1 MAEQSVRQIVEQC
14 QQGDREAFGL
24 LYTTMSDRLRQ
35 VCQHYVADEE
45 TVNDLLH
52 DSFILIF
59 SKIKTLKDPSKAEA
73 WMQKIIQN
81 LSLMYLQQHKQGTIV
96 PIDELKEPLEIDAPS
111 FLPIDYDEIMNLVDA
126 LPNSLGRVFR
136 LSVLEGLSHQ
146 EISALLNIEPH
157 TSSAQLF
164 RAKKILRH
172 SLTVF
177 LLGLL
182 CVSLP
187 LGWYWISQQKTT
199 NESRPV
205 ANATKVD
212 VSQPQES
219 FEPPFSPSC
228 ADSSSVTC
236 ENLVRPVRTD
246 SGARSLSDPLP
257 LLTAE
262 HMETDTV
269 KAQKVQRLQPGS
281 LPKTEERKTNIDV
294 PENPIKITAN
304 NEEWTVQLAYSG
316 LNRAQ
321 TFNLPYG
328 EPGWNDPE
336 MDTVTHHRMPL
347 TIGLS
352 VDKMLTRRLSIGTGL
367 QYTRL
372 YSETQEGNTYSWV
385 QKEQRLQYLGIP
397 LRLSWHPVSTNR
409 WCLYGTAQTLLELP
423 LHSTLQSNTIVGG
436 QQIKAEEFQLSPS
449 VQWSIGA
456 GVGLE
461 YRLTPAIGIY
471 AEPCLQYFFKTG
483 DDLDTYRTAHA
494 VTFSVPF
501 GIRFHW

>member
-24 LYTTMSDRLRQ
+24 LYTTMSERLRRI
-35 VCQHYVADEE
+35 CRRYVADEN

-73 WMQKIIQN
+73 WMQKVTQN
-81 LSLMYLQQHKQGTIV
+81 LSLMYLQQHKQGTTV
-96 PIDELKEPLEIDAPS
+96 PLDELKEPLDVAVPLV
-111 FLPIDYDEIMNLVDA
+111 LPITYDEIMNLVDA

-146 EISALLNIEPH
+146 EISTLLNIDPH

-172 SLTVF
+172 SLAVF

-182 CVSLP
+182 CISLP
-187 LGWYWISQQKTT
+187 LGWYWLSLQKTVS
-199 NESRPV
+199 ESRPV
-205 ANATKVD
+205 ASATNEG
-212 VSQPQES
+212 SQSQES
-219 FEPPFSPSC
+219 
-228 ADSSSVTC
+228 SVPC
-236 ENLVRPVRTD
+236 ELSVRPVRTN
-246 SGARSLSDPLP
+246 SGSRPLPLSLSDTLT

-262 HMETDTV
+262 IVEPDTV
-269 KAQKVQRLQPGS
+269 KAQEVQRQQPTTPQS
-281 LPKTEERKTNIDV
+281 RPKERRTNIDV
-294 PENPIKITAN
+294 PEIATKTTSNR
-304 NEEWTVQLAYSG
+304 EEWTMQLAYSG
-316 LNRAQ
+316 
-321 TFNLPYG
+321 FNNDHSFLLPYG
-328 EPGWNDPE
+328 EKGMNDPE
-336 MDTVTHHRMPL
+336 MDTITHHRMPF

-352 VDKMLTRRLSIGTGL
+352 VDKMLNRRLSIGTGL

-385 QKEQRLQYLGIP
+385 QKVQRLQYLGIP
-397 LRLSWHPVSTNR
+397 LRLSWHPLRTNR
-409 WCLYGTAQTLLELP
+409 WHLYGTAQTMLELP
-423 LHSTLQSNTIVGG
+423 LHSTRQSNTFVDG

-461 YRLTPAIGIY
+461 YRLTPVIGIF
-471 AEPCLQYFFKTG
+471 AEPSLQYFFKTG
-483 DDLDTYRTAHA
+483 DGLDSYRTAHPA
-494 VTFSVPF
+494 TFSVPF
-501 GIRFHW
+501 GIRITIK

>member
-35 VCQHYVADEE
+35 VCRHYVADEN

-73 WMQKIIQN
+73 WMQKVTQN
-81 LSLMYLQQHKQGTIV
+81 LSLMYLQQHKQGCAI
-96 PIDELKEPLEIDAPS
+96 PIDELKEPLDVDAPS
-111 FLPIDYDEIMNLVDA
+111 VLPITYDEIMNLVDA

-146 EISALLNIEPH
+146 EISALLNIDPH

-172 SLTVF
+172 SLAVF

-187 LGWYWISQQKTT
+187 LGWHWISQQKTT
-199 NESRPV
+199 SESKPV
-205 ANATKVD
+205 ASATKND
-212 VSQPQES
+212 TSQSQES
-219 FEPPFSPSC
+219 SVSPFSPSRT
-228 ADSSSVTC
+228 DSSSVPC
-236 ENLVRPVRTD
+236 ELFVRLVQTN
-246 SGARSLSDPLP
+246 SGTRLLSDTLP

-262 HMETDTV
+262 IVEPDTV
-269 KAQKVQRLQPGS
+269 KTQEEQRQQPTP
-281 LPKTEERKTNIDV
+281 LPKPEERIVKDNVIEISVKATSNH
-294 PENPIKITAN
+294 K
-304 NEEWTVQLAYSG
+304 EWTMQLAYSG
-316 LNRAQ
+316 FNRAQ
-321 TFNLPYG
+321 TINLPYG

-336 MDTVTHHRMPL
+336 MDTITHHRMPL
-347 TIGLS
+347 TIALS
-352 VDKMLTRRLSIGTGL
+352 VDKMLNRQLSIGTGL

-385 QKEQRLQYLGIP
+385 QKVQRLQYLGIP
-397 LRLSWHPVSTNR
+397 LRLSWHPLRTNR
-409 WCLYGTAQTLLELP
+409 WHLYGTAQAMLELP

-436 QQIKAEEFQLSPS
+436 QQIKAEEFRLSPS
-449 VQWSIGA
+449 VQWSIGT

-461 YRLTPAIGIY
+461 YRLTPVIGIY
-471 AEPCLQYFFKTG
+471 AEPSLQYFFKTG
-483 DDLDTYRTAHA
+483 DALDSYRTAHPA
-494 VTFSVPF
+494 AFSVPF
-501 GIRFHW
+501 GIRLHW